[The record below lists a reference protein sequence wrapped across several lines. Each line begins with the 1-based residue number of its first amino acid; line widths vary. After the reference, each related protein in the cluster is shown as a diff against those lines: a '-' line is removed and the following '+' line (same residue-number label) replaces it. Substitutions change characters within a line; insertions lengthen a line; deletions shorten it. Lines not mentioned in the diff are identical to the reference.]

1 MILVNSKNSFPQM
14 VVFLLCSSMF
24 PHFSKYCFVWFL
36 LIFFFYFTLN
46 NIIHNTMFFEEF
58 LVLVTMESTGVYV
71 ISCSFVLWIGNLSQS
86 CLQILRKK
94 LVEIHWL
101 MMQVKI
107 IKIEGWRSCYV
118 IGTNKGLEDFSYRLL
133 YSLFLFLLIFGW
145 HHQLINM
152 CSK

>member
-36 LIFFFYFTLN
+36 LIFFFILLW
-46 NIIHNTMFFEEF
+46 IILSIIRCFSRNFWSWWLWNLRGSTWY
-58 LVLVTMESTGVYV
+58 LVLSYFGLGIFPSLVYRFYV
-71 ISCSFVLWIGNLSQS
+71 KNY
-86 CLQILRKK
+86 
-94 LVEIHWL
+94 VEIHWL

-118 IGTNKGLEDFSYRLL
+118 IGTNKGLEDFSYLL